1 MIAIFQSEVH
11 FLKQKLSFA
20 QVDIPAKSSIDYLQC
35 VNIYIRQFILSF
47 QMKQMSWEK
56 KLHDRTQIWQT
67 FPWSLRDIASV
78 FTQPSC
84 INIAFYRY

>member
-47 QMKQMSWEK
+47 RMKQMS
-56 KLHDRTQIWQT
+56 
-67 FPWSLRDIASV
+67 
-78 FTQPSC
+78 
-84 INIAFYRY
+84 